1 VRWLGHGAA
10 SIPAGIARLEARF
23 PGALRRAT
31 DRLRSLR
38 EPEELSGWARFGD
51 VGGRQGGLDLTKTWG
66 IASALCQT
74 QTPNALDLK
83 DIKELIALMRK
94 NDLSAFKLEQEGF
107 KISLK
112 RGMEPVITTAPV
124 AYAAPAAAPAA
135 QPVPASKE
143 NLREVNSPMV
153 GTFYSAPS
161 PESAAYVSVGQE
173 VKEDTVV
180 CIIEAMKV
188 MNEIRA
194 ECRGVIAEVVAENG
208 KPVQFGQPLFRIR

>member
-1 VRWLGHGAA
+1 
-10 SIPAGIARLEARF
+10 
-23 PGALRRAT
+23 
-31 DRLRSLR
+31 
-38 EPEELSGWARFGD
+38 
-51 VGGRQGGLDLTKTWG
+51 
-66 IASALCQT
+66 
-74 QTPNALDLK
+74 
-83 DIKELIALMRK
+83 MRK

-124 AYAAPAAAPAA
+124 AYAPPVAAALPEAAPAAAPAA